1 MDKSGIKCLHRII
14 NRRKSKKLK
23 EAVLY
28 WLNSGKEVIDDTQ
41 NDAKAFGVK
50 LPTEKI
56 KKHKDVFEVNEDNWD
71 AVMIFCNMQT
81 QWSTSFGGFVGLK
94 YEVLLMQGGMFDLYN
109 IKERFKILTEI
120 QVMEATALKELNK
133 ESK

>member
-1 MDKSGIKCLHRII
+1 MVKSRFRCLHQIF
-14 NRRKSKKLK
+14 NGWKSKKLK

-28 WLNSGKEVIDDTQ
+28 WLGSGKEEIDNTQ
-41 NDAKAFGVK
+41 EDAKALGIE
-50 LPTEKI
+50 LPKEKP
-56 KKHKDVFEVNEDNWD
+56 KEEQKDFEVIPDNLE

-81 QWSTSFGGFVGLK
+81 QWSTSFGGFVGLR

-109 IKERFKILTEI
+109 IVDRRKILEELQI
-120 QVMEATALKELNK
+120 MEATALRELNK